1 MRYRTLSILAI
12 LVAGTC
18 LALEPADQ
26 GSVKRGEPQRQE
38 NYWEERAECSA
49 PAREGGR
56 LVVRADFGSLSAKP
70 GATDRVTCQV
80 RVQIYTSD
88 ENEARQFFK
97 DFELSLRQVE
107 GALYLMGR
115 LRQQRFAQG
124 LSHQRHT
131 QTRGAQYEI
140 TVPLRFNLDLET
152 KGGGIAVEK
161 LEGQLQAITAGGSIR
176 TGDVTGPVRVET
188 AGGGIQLGSIAAPVE
203 ARTAGGSI
211 RVGDVHG
218 AAALETSGGEIVA
231 GLVQG
236 TLRAQT
242 AGGDLILRGAS
253 GPIEA
258 RTAGGQI
265 QVGQSGGNV
274 IAQTAGGSIR
284 LQGARGRVEARTAG
298 GSIDLLQIQNAIRA
312 TTSAGPILA
321 QMDADL
327 KTFAASEL
335 QTSVGDIQVFL
346 PPNLPVTVDAAIDM
360 AAGHKIVSDFPLNI
374 QKEGEAFAP
383 TKVWGEGALNGGGEV
398 LRLRTV
404 AGNIEIRKLDP
415 RTLEQF
421 RVRQESFWK
430 RWQEHEERRQ
440 QKQQERQEHEE
451 E

>member
-12 LVAGTC
+12 LVASTC

-26 GSVKRGEPQRQE
+26 GNVKRGEPQRQG

-56 LVVRADFGSLSAKP
+56 LVVRADFGSINVKP
-70 GATDRVTCQV
+70 GASDRVVCQV
-80 RVQIYTSD
+80 RLRIYTSE
-88 ENEARQFFK
+88 ENEARRYFK
-97 DFELSLRQVE
+97 DFELTLRQLE
-107 GALYLMGR
+107 GALYLTGR
-115 LRQQRFAQG
+115 LPQQRHG
-124 LSHQRHT
+124 HMSL
-131 QTRGAQYEI
+131 GAEYAL

-152 KGGGIAVEK
+152 KGGGIEVQK
-161 LEGQLQAITAGGSIR
+161 LEGQLEAVTAGGGIR
-176 TGDVTGPVRVET
+176 GGDLGGPVRVET
-188 AGGGIQLGSIAAPVE
+188 AGGGIQLGNIAAAVE

-218 AAALETSGGEIVA
+218 AAVLETSGGEIVA
-231 GLVQG
+231 GMIQG

-242 AGGDLILRGAS
+242 AGGDLVLRGAS
-253 GPIEA
+253 GPLEA
-258 RTAGGQI
+258 RTAGGQVQI
-265 QVGQSGGNV
+265 GQSGGTV

-312 TTSAGPILA
+312 TTSAGAILA

-346 PPNLPVTVDAAIDM
+346 PPNLPLTVDAAIDM

-374 QKEGEAFAP
+374 QKEGERFVP
-383 TKVWGEGALNGGGEV
+383 TKLRGEGALNGGGQV

-404 AGNIEIRKLDP
+404 AGNIEIHKLDP

-421 RVRQESFWK
+421 RTRQESFWK
-430 RWQEHEERRQ
+430 RWQEKEERHQ
-440 QKQQERQEHEE
+440 QKQQQQESEE

>member
-1 MRYRTLSILAI
+1 MRCRTLSILAI

-26 GSVKRGEPQRQE
+26 GSVKRGEPQRQG
-38 NYWEERAECSA
+38 NNWEERAECSI

-56 LVVRADFGSLSAKP
+56 LVVRADFGSLDVKP
-70 GATDRVTCQV
+70 GANDRVVCQV
-80 RVQIYTSD
+80 RLRAYTSNED
-88 ENEARQFFK
+88 EARRYFK
-97 DFELSLRQVE
+97 DYELTLRQLE
-107 GALYLMGR
+107 GGVYLTGR
-115 LRQQRFAQG
+115 LPQQRHG
-124 LSHQRHT
+124 HMS
-131 QTRGAQYEI
+131 RGAEYDI

-152 KGGGIAVEK
+152 KGGGIEVEK
-161 LEGQLQAITAGGSIR
+161 LEGQLQAVTAGGPIR

-188 AGGGIQLGSIAAPVE
+188 AGGSIQLGSIAAPVE

-218 AAALETSGGEIVA
+218 AAVLETSGGEIVA

-236 TLRAQT
+236 TLRAET

-258 RTAGGQI
+258 RTSGGQI
-265 QVGQSGGNV
+265 QVGQSGGSV

-284 LQGARGRVEARTAG
+284 LQGAHGRVEVKTAG
-298 GSIDLLQIQNAIRA
+298 GSIDLLQMRNAIHAA
-312 TTSAGPILA
+312 TAAGAILA
-321 QMDADL
+321 QIDAGL

-346 PPNLPVTVDAAIDM
+346 PPNLPLTVDAAIDM
-360 AAGHKIVSDFPLNI
+360 AAGHKILSDFPLNI
-374 QKEGEAFAP
+374 QKEGEAFVP
-383 TKVWGEGALNGGGEV
+383 TKLRGEGALNGGGEV

-430 RWQEHEERRQ
+430 RWQEKEERRQ

>member
-1 MRYRTLSILAI
+1 MKYRTLSILAM

-26 GSVKRGEPQRQE
+26 GNVKRGEPQRQG
-38 NYWEERAECSA
+38 NNWEERAECSA

-56 LVVRADFGSLSAKP
+56 LVVRADFGSLGVKP
-70 GATDRVTCQV
+70 GASDRVECHV
-80 RVQIYTSD
+80 HLRAYTSNED
-88 ENEARQFFK
+88 EAKRYFK
-97 DFELSLRQVE
+97 NYELTLRQLE
-107 GALYLMGR
+107 GTVYLTGR
-115 LRQQRFAQG
+115 LPQQAHG
-124 LSHQRHT
+124 HMSL
-131 QTRGAQYEI
+131 GAEFDI

-152 KGGGIAVEK
+152 KGGGIEVEK
-161 LEGQLQAITAGGSIR
+161 LEGQLQAVTAGGDIR
-176 TGDVTGPVRVET
+176 GGDLSGPVRVET
-188 AGGGIQLGSIAAPVE
+188 AGGSIQLGSIAAPVE

-218 AAALETSGGEIVA
+218 AAVLETSGGEIVA

-258 RTAGGQI
+258 RTAEKQI
-265 QVGQSGGNV
+265 QIGQSGGNV

-298 GSIDLLQIQNAIRA
+298 GSIDLLQMRNAIRA
-312 TTSAGPILA
+312 ATAAGGILA
-321 QMDADL
+321 QIDADL

-346 PPNLPVTVDAAIDM
+346 PSNLPLTVDAAIDM

-374 QKEGEAFAP
+374 QKEGEAFVP
-383 TKVWGEGALNGGGEV
+383 TKLRGEGALNGGGEV

-421 RVRQESFWK
+421 RTRQESFWK

-440 QKQQERQEHEE
+440 QKQQERQEREKE
-451 E
+451 